1 MNGRQQN
8 VCAMVAGHQGIKY
21 IYYIKFVHVDR
32 TRFQK
37 ATTAQ
42 TQTLW
47 ASWRDNFDN

>member
-42 TQTLW
+42 TQTL
-47 ASWRDNFDN
+47 